1 MFQQVMSAT
10 AAGAR
15 GVQLL
20 EGEAAGPMYGAVG
33 QEQPPAEEQPV
44 LVNGYGRP
52 LEQDMTPGA
61 AVVQGS
67 QGPGAAVVQESQGP
81 GVAMGQ
87 EGQGP
92 GTLMGHGGQGPG
104 TLVGYGSQEQALG
117 VAPEGRQREFVA
129 AMAAVSHPDSA
140 EPWAPAMGD
149 LVQATGMGP
158 GAMGRAEPMIP
169 VAHHGGSVEMQFESA
184 YSPGA
189 GPGQTQAP
197 VTTVRWMTR
206 LTDFLRTAAG
216 PGSGR
221 LGERM
226 LGSLGLTPT
235 QHHVQPQ
242 QQQQTYSMQEGSS
255 MYHGPPLVQHQQPMG
270 QQVQR
275 QLQLEV
281 SPPEELSMRS
291 ATPVQE
297 PLFTPEVLSRLRRVD
312 LPLMGGAAVQEE
324 EPSSSGLSSELRRQV
339 DSYMRAQ
346 NAELT
351 LLREQVATLVKER
364 DALRQ
369 GQGQLHAAV
378 PQGQGQLHA
387 AVPQGQG
394 QLHAAVPRNTVSYK
408 PQYRRGM
415 VSYKPQYR
423 RGMVSYS
430 PQYHNG
436 MVSYKPQYR
445 AVRQGHGQLQPA
457 VPQGHG
463 QLQAAR
469 RYGRPQVPGL
479 PAAQGQA
486 HSHPPTSSG
495 VPVVFS
501 TSGRK
506 IRWR

>member
-1 MFQQVMSAT
+1 MFQQVMSPT

-67 QGPGAAVVQESQGP
+67 QGPGAAVAQESQGP

-92 GTLMGHGGQGPG
+92 GTWMGQEGQGPGTLMGHGGQGAGTLMGHGGQGPG

-129 AMAAVSHPDSA
+129 AMAAVSHPDLA

-235 QHHVQPQ
+235 QHEVQPQ

-255 MYHGPPLVQHQQPMG
+255 RNHGPPLVQHQQPMG

-281 SPPEELSMRS
+281 SPPEELSMRA

-297 PLFTPEVLSRLRRVD
+297 PLFTPEVLSR
-312 LPLMGGAAVQEE
+312 
-324 EPSSSGLSSELRRQV
+324 
-339 DSYMRAQ
+339 
-346 NAELT
+346 
-351 LLREQVATLVKER
+351 
-364 DALRQ
+364 
-369 GQGQLHAAV
+369 
-378 PQGQGQLHA
+378 
-387 AVPQGQG
+387 
-394 QLHAAVPRNTVSYK
+394 
-408 PQYRRGM
+408 
-415 VSYKPQYR
+415 
-423 RGMVSYS
+423 
-430 PQYHNG
+430 
-436 MVSYKPQYR
+436 
-445 AVRQGHGQLQPA
+445 
-457 VPQGHG
+457 
-463 QLQAAR
+463 
-469 RYGRPQVPGL
+469 
-479 PAAQGQA
+479 
-486 HSHPPTSSG
+486 
-495 VPVVFS
+495 
-501 TSGRK
+501 
-506 IRWR
+506 